1 MYSNGPRQIP
11 NGDLPVPNIVLPE
24 QAGSIERSESEDQA
38 DYREGGYLPIS
49 PGREFENGRYTVLAK
64 LGWGHF
70 STVWLCFDAR
80 DGCHVAVKVQKCAS
94 HYEDAAFD
102 EIRLLNRLRRGNA
115 TGQKPV
121 VHLLHSFTQE
131 GSHGRKPCRHVCLVF
146 EVLGK
151 SLLSLIRRCNYSGC
165 PLPLVK
171 VITRQ
176 ILEGLDYVHTECG
189 IIHTDIKPENV
200 LFVPTEE
207 ETGRLRSVARD
218 VTTRLRTNGNRR
230 GNDVNGV
237 TEDMQEL
244 SVNGE
249 EGNVIFNYREYLSD
263 PDLMFEAGRVKVVDF
278 GNACWTDRQFTSDIQ
293 TRQYRSPEVILDA
306 GYDTSADI
314 WSLACLIFELLT
326 GDFLFDPERRPDYGR
341 NEDHLALMMELLG
354 PMSRNFALSGARS
367 LEYFTPQAELRHIRR
382 LNFWSLR
389 DVLREKYKFSPADS
403 DTLSS
408 FILPMLMFEP
418 SRRATARQ
426 CLQHPWMQFEHPRG
440 DLQISNFDVRRRYEE
455 DEESVE
461 ED

>member
-1 MYSNGPRQIP
+1 MHSNGRRQIA
-11 NGDLPVPNIVLPE
+11 NGDLSVPSIVLPE

-49 PGREFENGRYTVLAK
+49 AGREFEDGRYTVLAK

-70 STVWLCFDAR
+70 STVWLCFDAH
-80 DGCHVAVKVQKCAS
+80 DGCHVAIKVQKCAT
-94 HYEDAAFD
+94 HYKDAAFD
-102 EIRLLNRLRRGNA
+102 EIKLLNALKKGNSS
-115 TGQKPV
+115 GRKPV
-121 VHLLHSFTQE
+121 VHLLHWFTQD
-131 GSHGRKPCRHVCLVF
+131 GSHGRRPCRHVCMVF

-176 ILEGLDYVHTECG
+176 ILEGLDYVHTQCG
-189 IIHTDIKPENV
+189 IIHTDVKPENV
-200 LFVPTEE
+200 LFIPTEE

-218 VTTRLRTNGNRR
+218 VTVRLRTKGNW
-230 GNDVNGV
+230 GNSDMNGV

-244 SVNGE
+244 SLTGE
-249 EGNVIFNYREYLSD
+249 EGDVIFNYRDHLSD
-263 PDLMFEAGRVKVVDF
+263 PDLMFQAGRIKVVDF
-278 GNACWTDRQFTSDIQ
+278 GNACWTDEKVTSAIQ

-314 WSLACLIFELLT
+314 WSLACLVFELLT
-326 GDFLFDPERRPDYGR
+326 GDFLFDPERRPEYTR

-354 PMSRNFALSGARS
+354 PMSRNFVLSGARS
-367 LEYFTPQAELRHIRR
+367 SEYFTPQAELRHIRR

-389 DVLREKYKFSPADS
+389 DVLREKYMHSPADS
-403 DTLSS
+403 DMLSS
-408 FILPMLMFEP
+408 FIMPMLMFEP

-426 CLQHPWMQFEHPRG
+426 CLQHPWMQFEYPRG
-440 DLQISNFDVRRRYEE
+440 DLQMNNFDDRRRLDDDE
-455 DEESVE
+455 DSVE
-461 ED
+461 KE